1 MNEDELAEILE
12 TRRSPDAPHTAA
24 VSQTEAQ
31 RAAYLRDLLGEQ
43 ATWVEPATG
52 GSDALVQAIQTES
65 RRLESGTT
73 VGARRPG
80 RLVWFSVA
88 ASLVLLAAVLGVVVF
103 TGRGDDDN
111 PDRQFALIGTELAPD
126 AAAVATVSELRSG
139 IAIVLEIS
147 GLPPSEPGTYY
158 QGWVRDTEEAVA
170 VGTFHMRGGDGAVEL
185 WSGVDL
191 DRYPTV
197 TVTLQEEGAGPES
210 SGQVV
215 LTGEV
220 GARD

>member
-12 TRRSPDAPHTAA
+12 SRRSPNAPQTAG

-43 ATWVEPATG
+43 AMWVEPAAD
-52 GSDALVQAIQTES
+52 GSDAQVQAIQAES
-65 RRLESGTT
+65 RTLK
-73 VGARRPG
+73 PG
-80 RLVWFSVA
+80 RRRWVWVA
-88 ASLVLLAAVLGVVVF
+88 ASLVLLAAVVGVVVF
-103 TGRGDDDN
+103 TGRGEDDS
-111 PDRQFALIGTELAPD
+111 PDRQFALIGTKLAPE
-126 AAAVATVSELRSG
+126 AAAVATVYELRSG
-139 IAIVLEIS
+139 IAIVLEIN

-158 QGWVRDTEEAVA
+158 QGWVRDTEEAVS

-215 LTGEV
+215 LTGDV
-220 GARD
+220 GAGD

>member
-1 MNEDELAEILE
+1 
-12 TRRSPDAPHTAA
+12 
-24 VSQTEAQ
+24 VSQTAAQ

-43 ATWVEPATG
+43 ATWVEPAAD
-52 GSDALVQAIQTES
+52 GSDALREAIQAEPRT
-65 RRLESGTT
+65 LESQPTAT
-73 VGARRPG
+73 ARRPG
-80 RLVWFSVA
+80 RLMWLSVA
-88 ASLVLLAAVLGVVVF
+88 ASLVLLAAIVGVVVF
-103 TGRGDDDN
+103 TRGEDES
-111 PDRQFALIGTELAPD
+111 PARQFALSGTELAPD
-126 AAAVATVSELRSG
+126 AAAVATVTELQSG

-147 GLPPSEPGTYY
+147 GLPPSAPGTYY
-158 QGWVRDTEEAVA
+158 QGWVRDTEDAVA

-220 GARD
+220 GAGD